1 MKENKRWVCINLGP
15 WLGNSEHVSGLAA
28 VAVAAAAT
36 IFFFFL
42 SVSFSFLTILNFKLG
57 Y

>member
-15 WLGNSEHVSGLAA
+15 WLGKSEHVSGLAA

-36 IFFFFL
+36 IFFLL
-42 SVSFSFLTILNFKLG
+42 SVSFSFLTILNFKL
-57 Y
+57 

>member
-1 MKENKRWVCINLGP
+1 VKENKRWVCINLGP

-36 IFFFFL
+36 IFFFYSL
-42 SVSFSFLTILNFKLG
+42 SVSLSSQF
-57 Y
+57 

>member
-1 MKENKRWVCINLGP
+1 VKENKRWVCINLGP

-36 IFFFFL
+36 IFFFTLCQFL
-42 SVSFSFLTILNFKLG
+42 FPHNFEL
-57 Y
+57 